1 MLRLWFDGASELSTV
16 QQQAFYQTF
25 LKYFIRKYNHSF
37 HNGGESSTS
46 RITVFWP
53 TRMKLNRNSCS
64 FQVSCKNV
72 QNQRL
77 WFLTSLRKSWMYS
90 TIFLIVCFWV
100 ILLLVFFKPKKVW
113 FLKFRNQF
121 VKYVSRISQA
131 AFCTFVYRRIYQS
144 ISSKLTHFSHA
155 SNDSLQAFSIYR
167 TEDESSLSKYRRIPN
182 VVNSK
187 SLMLSNECLSIH
199 SFIFLVDFGSFR
211 H

>member
-1 MLRLWFDGASELSTV
+1 MIFHIAS
-16 QQQAFYQTF
+16 
-25 LKYFIRKYNHSF
+25 K
-37 HNGGESSTS
+37 
-46 RITVFWP
+46 
-53 TRMKLNRNSCS
+53 KLNVLDNIFDCVFLSYTVSRKNICFF
-64 FQVSCKNV
+64 FQS
-72 QNQRL
+72 
-77 WFLTSLRKSWMYS
+77 
-90 TIFLIVCFWV
+90 
-100 ILLLVFFKPKKVW
+100 KKVW

-121 VKYVSRISQA
+121 VKYISRISQA

-155 SNDSLQAFSIYR
+155 SNESLQAFSIYR

-187 SLMLSNECLSIH
+187 SSMLSNECSSIH

>member
-37 HNGGESSTS
+37 HNGGESSTR

-77 WFLTSLRKSWMYS
+77 WFFTSLRKSWMYS

-100 ILLLVFFKPKKVW
+100 ILFQGKIFVFFFNRRKFGFWSFETNSLNKFPEFHKLLFVLLFTEEYINP
-113 FLKFRNQF
+113 FLRN
-121 VKYVSRISQA
+121 
-131 AFCTFVYRRIYQS
+131 
-144 ISSKLTHFSHA
+144 
-155 SNDSLQAFSIYR
+155 
-167 TEDESSLSKYRRIPN
+167 
-182 VVNSK
+182 
-187 SLMLSNECLSIH
+187 
-199 SFIFLVDFGSFR
+199 
-211 H
+211 